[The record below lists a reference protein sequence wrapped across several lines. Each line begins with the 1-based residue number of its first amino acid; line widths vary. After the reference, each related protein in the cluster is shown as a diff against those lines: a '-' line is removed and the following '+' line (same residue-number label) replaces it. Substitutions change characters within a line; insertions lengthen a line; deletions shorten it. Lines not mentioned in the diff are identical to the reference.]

1 MRLFIPFLAGI
12 ICFYTFEY
20 FPALVSVCLFVS
32 IVYLLRKKE
41 ILIALV
47 VLSSFLFAMSR
58 QLSGI
63 DPFVCNDSVVKGQ
76 ITEMPAETDFG
87 YVQKM
92 KVSGIKNCGTVI
104 SGMEIMSF
112 SKEAMMA
119 GSDVMFLADVKGRYR
134 YRNPNSLIN
143 DILITASVRDIYHV
157 ESNRNLTWFIQ
168 SERTRVV
175 SFLEDTFSM
184 NTAAFLSAIVAGNKR
199 GLSDEV
205 RKGFASAGLSHLL
218 AISGAH
224 FGVFSFL
231 IFSCFRFLI
240 GRLPYQVLSRVT
252 LYVTPSE
259 LSAIFTLPFM
269 IFYLFLSG
277 AGIPAI
283 RSFIMINVFLFG
295 LILGRK
301 GTWKNAVAF
310 AAFILLIISPD
321 AILEISFIL
330 SFTAV
335 ICIGFVLQW
344 KRENDDGFFIP
355 GLKESMSERLKRW
368 VEVTFIISIAA
379 YIGTLPFVLYFFHM
393 ISVVSPITNM
403 MIAPLV
409 CFLIIPLA
417 VLGSLSYLVT
427 GFFPLANILQLLSE
441 NVLWLI
447 GSMSDLRFIRM
458 TLPAF
463 PLIFVVIFYFGLSL
477 LMILRR
483 KVYGIGL
490 SLLCVILM
498 VAFPCLKKENGLEV
512 TFLDVDQAESS
523 VIVLPDGKIMVIDTG
538 KSGKQTV
545 GYLDYLGVDEIDML
559 VLSHAG
565 RDHAGGFGYI
575 RRMKEVNMLLDNGR
589 IIYPPNLLS
598 GIDHRP
604 LQRGDVLAG
613 EDYRI
618 ETLHPYE
625 GFYSLY
631 SSSASEDNNDSL
643 VLRIDVEGRRF
654 LFTGDIE
661 REAEDNIVEVGDY
674 LKSDVIKVAHHGSRT
689 SSSREFIALAEPSI
703 AVISAG
709 MFNPYGH
716 PHEEVMTNLEGIST
730 YSTVREG
737 AIKISLKDSDK
748 LEGKNVEV
756 KTFEGFRLK
765 RPENLIDEVENM
777 KKLFS
782 FW

>member
-1 MRLFIPFLAGI
+1 M
-12 ICFYTFEY
+12 
-20 FPALVSVCLFVS
+20 V
-32 IVYLLRKKE
+32 
-41 ILIALV
+41 LV

-58 QLSGI
+58 QLPGI
-63 DPFVCNDSVVKGQ
+63 DPFECDDSVVRGR

-87 YVQKM
+87 YMQKM
-92 KVSGIKNCGTVI
+92 KVSGINNCGTVI

-119 GSDVMFLADVKGRYR
+119 GSDIIILADVKGRYR

-143 DILITASVRDIYHV
+143 DIAITASVKDIHHL

-168 SERTRVV
+168 SERARVV
-175 SFLEDTFSM
+175 SFLEDTFSK
-184 NTAAFLSAIVAGNKR
+184 NSAAFLSAIVAGNKR
-199 GLSDEV
+199 DLSDEV
-205 RKGFASAGLSHLL
+205 RKGFASTGLSHLL

-231 IFSCFRFLI
+231 IFSCFRSLI
-240 GRLPYQVLSRVT
+240 KRLPYKVLSRVT

-259 LSAIFTLPFM
+259 LSALFTLPFM
-269 IFYLFLSG
+269 VFYLFLSG
-277 AGIPAI
+277 AGIPAF
-283 RSFIMINVFLFG
+283 RSFIMINIFLFG
-295 LILGRK
+295 LLLGRK

-310 AAFILLIISPD
+310 AAFILLLISPD
-321 AILEISFIL
+321 AIFDLSFIL
-330 SFTAV
+330 SFSAV
-335 ICIGFVLQW
+335 VFIGFALQW
-344 KRENDDGFFIP
+344 KRENDDGILIP

-393 ISVVSPITNM
+393 ISLVSPLTNM
-403 MIAPLV
+403 VIAPFV

-427 GFFPLANILQLLSE
+427 GFFPLANILHLLSE

-463 PLIFVVIFYFGLSL
+463 PLICVVIFYFGFSL
-477 LMILRR
+477 LMMLRR

-498 VAFPCLKKENGLEV
+498 IAFPYLKKENGLEV
-512 TFLDVDQAESS
+512 TFLDVGQAESS

-538 KSGKQTV
+538 KNGKQTV
-545 GYLDYLGVDEIDML
+545 GYLDYLGIDEIDVL

-575 RRMKEVNMLLDNGR
+575 RKMKEVNMLLDNGR
-589 IIYPPNLLS
+589 IIYPPHLLS
-598 GIDHRP
+598 GIEHRP
-604 LQRGDVLAG
+604 LQRGDVLEG
-613 EDYRI
+613 KDYHI
-618 ETLHPYE
+618 ETLHPYD

-661 REAEDNIVEVGDY
+661 REAEDNIVEVGGY
-674 LKSDVIKVAHHGSRT
+674 LKSEVIKVAHHGSRT
-689 SSSREFIALAEPSI
+689 SSSREFIALTDPSI

-716 PHEEVMTNLEGIST
+716 PHQEVMANLEDISAF
-730 YSTVREG
+730 STSREG

-748 LEGKNVEV
+748 RKGKNVEV

-765 RPENLIDEVENM
+765 RPESLIDEVENM
-777 KKLFS
+777 KKLFTT
-782 FW
+782 W